1 MFRMMSALGIGAIF
15 GIGLAI
21 SGMLNPE
28 KVRGFLDITRLWDP
42 SLMFVMVGGIAVTLI
57 GFPLVLRRPKPVLA
71 ELFQLPSL
79 TKIDRPLL
87 VGAALFG
94 IGWGLGGLC
103 PGPALAALSI
113 AFDQVALFVVMMLAG
128 LWIGGKIKL

>member
-1 MFRMMSALGIGAIF
+1 MFRMVTALGIGAIF

-28 KVRGFLDITRLWDP
+28 KVRGFLDITRQWDP
-42 SLMFVMVGGIAVTLI
+42 SLMFVMIGGIAVTLV
-57 GFPLVLRRPKPVLA
+57 GFPLVLKRPKPVLA

-113 AFDQVALFVVMMLAG
+113 EFSQVVLFVVMMLAG